1 LITDKPDPQLPEI
14 NMLET
19 ASLDVWQMWAILG
32 GLAGAIGLFVWDRIP
47 IEIVSAAIVAILM
60 LFFHLFPLE
69 TGNPGA
75 ADLLAG
81 FANPALITILCLLI
95 VGQGIFQTG
104 AMEGPT
110 QFLLSS
116 YDQHPKMTLLAMFL
130 FVFVVSAFIN
140 NTPVVVMFVPILVA
154 IAHRMESSP
163 SKLLI
168 PLSYMCI
175 LAGMTT
181 LIGSS
186 TNLLVAEQLRT
197 ISGVSLDFF
206 TPTVP
211 GLFLASFGVLYI
223 AFVLPRL
230 LPDRASMES
239 EISGGEKGRQYIAQ
253 LEVTSDHP
261 LVGKKPVAGMF
272 ADLPDMTVRMIQRGE
287 HALLPPFDQIE
298 LKAGDLVIV
307 AATRQN
313 LTNLLSKRADFMRGM
328 LSASGPG
335 EDPVPGESLM
345 MTEAV
350 VAPGSRL
357 IGRTIQQ
364 IGFRHATGCIV
375 LGIQR
380 RSRMIRSRMGEIRL
394 EAGDTLLLFGS
405 SASMRQLRAD
415 RDLLLMEWATTA
427 LADPRRANFARA
439 IFAGVVICAA
449 TSLMPIVLASFLG
462 AVGMIAAGCLN
473 TRQAA
478 RAFDMR
484 VYLLIGSAIALGTAL
499 QVTGGADLLASSVV
513 AVFAPYGPVAL
524 MSAMFIL
531 IAILTNVLSNS
542 ATAILF
548 TPIAVGAANQMGADP
563 TLFALTV
570 LFAANT
576 CFATPIGYQTNLL
589 VMGPGHYRFTDYIRA
604 GAPLVFLFWI
614 VFTLYVFGLYAFG
627 LA

>member
-1 LITDKPDPQLPEI
+1 MI
-14 NMLET
+14 ET
-19 ASLDVWQMWAILG
+19 ASFDVWQMWAILG
-32 GLAGAIGLFVWDRIP
+32 GLLVAIVFFVWDRFP
-47 IEIVSAAIVAILM
+47 IEIVSASIVAALM
-60 LFFHLFPLE
+60 LFFHLFPLQGGE
-69 TGNPGA
+69 PTIA
-75 ADLLAG
+75 ALLAG
-81 FANPALITILCLLI
+81 FANPALFTILCLLI

-116 YDQHPKMTLLAMFL
+116 YDQRPRGTLIAMFA
-130 FVFVVSAFIN
+130 FVFIVSAFIN
-140 NTPVVVMFVPILVA
+140 NTPVVVMFVPILAA
-154 IAHRMESSP
+154 IAKRMEKSP
-163 SKLLI
+163 SKLMI
-168 PLSYMCI
+168 PLSYICI

-211 GLFLASFGVLYI
+211 GLFLSVFGLVYI
-223 AFVLPRL
+223 VFVLPHL
-230 LPDRASMES
+230 LPNHASMES
-239 EISGGEKGRQYIAQ
+239 EIAGGGEGRQYIAQ
-253 LEVTSDHP
+253 IEVTADHP
-261 LVGKKPVAGMF
+261 LAGKRPVAGMF

-298 LKAGDLVIV
+298 LKPGDLVIV
-307 AATRQN
+307 AATRQT
-313 LTNLLSKRADFMRGM
+313 LSNLLSKRADFMRGM
-328 LSASGPG
+328 LEASGPG
-335 EDPVPGESLM
+335 ENPTPGDSLM
-345 MTEAV
+345 ITEAV

-375 LGIQR
+375 MGIQR

-405 SASMRQLRAD
+405 SGAMRQLRSD

-427 LADPRRANFARA
+427 LADPRRANVARA
-439 IFAGVVICAA
+439 IFGGVILASA
-449 TSLMPIVLASFLG
+449 TSLMPIALASFLG
-462 AVGMIAAGCLN
+462 AVMMIAAGCLN

-478 RAFDMR
+478 RAVDIR

-499 QVTGGADLLASSVV
+499 QITGGADLLASGVV
-513 AVFAPYGPVAL
+513 SVFAPFGPIVL

-531 IAILTNVLSNS
+531 IALLTNLLSNS

-548 TPIAVGAANQMGADP
+548 TPIAIGAANQIGADP
-563 TLFALTV
+563 SLFALTV

-589 VMGPGHYRFTDYIRA
+589 VMGPGHYRFADYLRA
-604 GAPLVFLFWI
+604 GAPMVVLFW
-614 VFTLYVFGLYAFG
+614 VAFTLYISLLYAFG
-627 LA
+627 VV

>member
-1 LITDKPDPQLPEI
+1 
-14 NMLET
+14 MLET

-32 GLAGAIGLFVWDRIP
+32 GLVGAIGLFVWDRIP
-47 IEIVSAAIVAILM
+47 IEIVSAAIVAVLM

-116 YDQHPKMTLLAMFL
+116 YDQHPKATLLAMFL

-197 ISGVSLDFF
+197 ISGVSLEFF

-335 EDPVPGESLM
+335 DDPVPGESLM

-499 QVTGGADLLASSVV
+499 QVTGGADLLAASVV

-531 IAILTNVLSNS
+531 IALLTNVLSNS

-604 GAPLVFLFWI
+604 GAPLVLLFWI

>member
-1 LITDKPDPQLPEI
+1 
-14 NMLET
+14 
-19 ASLDVWQMWAILG
+19 MWAILG
-32 GLAGAIGLFVWDRIP
+32 GLVVAIVFFVWDRFP
-47 IEIVSAAIVAILM
+47 IEIVSASIVAALM
-60 LFFHLFPLE
+60 LFFHFFPLE
-69 TGNPGA
+69 DGRPSIA
-75 ADLLAG
+75 ALLEG
-81 FANPALITILCLLI
+81 FANPALFTILCLLI

-116 YDQHPKMTLLAMFL
+116 YDQRPRGTLIAMFA
-130 FVFVVSAFIN
+130 FVFIVSAFIN

-154 IAHRMESSP
+154 IARRMEKSP
-163 SKLLI
+163 SKLMI
-168 PLSYMCI
+168 PLSYVCI

-211 GLFLASFGVLYI
+211 GLFLAAFGLLYI
-223 AFVLPRL
+223 VFVLPRL
-230 LPDRASMES
+230 LPDRDTME
-239 EISGGEKGRQYIAQ
+239 GELAGTGEGRQYIAQ
-253 LEVTSDHP
+253 IEVTADHP
-261 LVGKKPVAGMF
+261 LAGKRPVAGMF

-307 AATRQN
+307 AATRQT
-313 LTNLLSKRADFMRGM
+313 LSNLLSKRADFMRGM
-328 LSASGPG
+328 LEASGPG
-335 EDPVPGESLM
+335 DNPTPGDSLM
-345 MTEAV
+345 ITEAV

-405 SASMRQLRAD
+405 TSSMRQLRSD

-427 LADPRRANFARA
+427 LADPRRANVARA
-439 IFAGVVICAA
+439 IFAGVVIAAA
-449 TSLMPIVLASFLG
+449 TSLMPIALASFLG
-462 AVGMIAAGCLN
+462 AVAMIAGGCLN

-478 RAFDMR
+478 RAVDIR
-484 VYLLIGSAIALGTAL
+484 IYLLIGSAIALGTAL
-499 QVTGGADLLASSVV
+499 QITGGADLLATGVV
-513 AVFAPYGPVAL
+513 TLFSPFGPVVL

-531 IAILTNVLSNS
+531 IALLTNVLSNS

-548 TPIAVGAANQMGADP
+548 TPIAVGAANQIGADP
-563 TLFALTV
+563 SLFALTV

-589 VMGPGHYRFTDYIRA
+589 VMGPGHYRFMDYIRA
-604 GAPLVFLFWI
+604 GAPMVVLFW
-614 VFTLYVFGLYAFG
+614 VAFTLYISLLYAFD
-627 LA
+627 LV

>member
-1 LITDKPDPQLPEI
+1 
-14 NMLET
+14 
-19 ASLDVWQMWAILG
+19 MWAVLG
-32 GLAGAIGLFVWDRIP
+32 GLVVAIAFFVWDRFP
-47 IEIVSAAIVAILM
+47 IEIVSASIVAVLM
-60 LFFHLFPLE
+60 AFFHFFPLE
-69 TGNPGA
+69 SGHPST

-110 QFLLSS
+110 RYLLSS
-116 YDQHPKMTLLAMFL
+116 YDQHPRTTMIAMFG

-140 NTPVVVMFVPILVA
+140 NTPVVVMFVPILAA
-154 IAHRMESSP
+154 IAQRMEKSP
-163 SKLLI
+163 SKLMI
-168 PLSYMCI
+168 PLSYVCI

-186 TNLLVAEQLRT
+186 TNLLVAEQLRS
-197 ISGVSLDFF
+197 IAGVSLDFF
-206 TPTVP
+206 TPTGP
-211 GLFLASFGVLYI
+211 GLFMAVFGLAYI
-223 AFVLPRL
+223 VFVLPRL
-230 LPDRASMES
+230 LPERASMES
-239 EISGGEKGRQYIAQ
+239 EIAGSGKGRQYIAQ
-253 LEVTSDHP
+253 IEVTADHP
-261 LVGKKPVAGMF
+261 LAGKKPVAGMF

-298 LKAGDLVIV
+298 LRPGDLVIV
-307 AATRQN
+307 AATRQT
-313 LTNLLSKRADFMRGM
+313 LTDFLSKRADFMRGM
-328 LSASGPG
+328 LDSSGPG
-335 EDPVPGESLM
+335 ENPAPGDSLM

-375 LGIQR
+375 MGIQR

-405 SASMRQLRAD
+405 SASMRQLRSD

-427 LADPRRANFARA
+427 LVDPRRVNAARA
-439 IFAGVVICAA
+439 IFAGVVLAAA
-449 TSLMPIVLASFLG
+449 TSIMPIALASFLG
-462 AVGMIAAGCLN
+462 AVAMVAAGCLN
-473 TRQAA
+473 TRQAT
-478 RAFDMR
+478 RAVDLR
-484 VYLLIGSAIALGTAL
+484 IYLLIGSAIALGTAL
-499 QVTGGADLLASSVV
+499 QTTGGADLLATGVVV
-513 AVFAPYGPVAL
+513 AFAPFGPVVL
-524 MSAMFIL
+524 MSALFIL

-548 TPIAVGAANQMGADP
+548 TPIAVGAANQIGADP
-563 TLFALTV
+563 ALFALTV

-589 VMGPGHYRFTDYIRA
+589 VMGPGHYRFADYLRA
-604 GAPLVFLFWI
+604 GTPLVILFWA
-614 VFTLYVFGLYAFG
+614 VFTLYISLLYAFD
-627 LA
+627 LV

>member
-1 LITDKPDPQLPEI
+1 
-14 NMLET
+14 MLET

-47 IEIVSAAIVAILM
+47 IEIVSAAIVAVLM

-116 YDQHPKMTLLAMFL
+116 YDQHPKATLLAMFL

-168 PLSYMCI
+168 PLSYVCI

-197 ISGVSLDFF
+197 ISGVNLDFF

-253 LEVTSDHP
+253 LDVSSDHP

-328 LSASGPG
+328 LAASGPG
-335 EDPVPGESLM
+335 DDPVPGESLM

-439 IFAGVVICAA
+439 IFAGVVISAA

-499 QVTGGADLLASSVV
+499 QVTGGADLLAASVV

-531 IAILTNVLSNS
+531 IALLTNVLSNS

>member
-1 LITDKPDPQLPEI
+1 MI
-14 NMLET
+14 ET
-19 ASLDVWQMWAILG
+19 ASLDVWQMWAVLG
-32 GLAGAIGLFVWDRIP
+32 GLVIAIAIFVWDRLP
-47 IEIVSAAIVAILM
+47 IEIVSASIVAVLM

-69 TGNPGA
+69 GGDPNA
-75 ADLLAG
+75 ASLLAG

-116 YDQHPKMTLLAMFL
+116 YDQHPRATLVAMFA

-154 IAHRMESSP
+154 IARRMEKSP

-168 PLSYMCI
+168 PLSYVCI

-197 ISGVSLDFF
+197 ISGVGLDFF

-211 GLFLASFGVLYI
+211 GLFLGAFGMVYI
-223 AFVLPRL
+223 VFVLPHL
-230 LPDRASMES
+230 LPERASMET
-239 EISGGEKGRQYIAQ
+239 EIAGGEKGRQYIAQ
-253 LEVTSDHP
+253 LEVTADHP
-261 LVGKKPVAGMF
+261 LVGKRPVAGMF

-298 LKAGDLVIV
+298 LRAGDLVIV
-307 AATRQN
+307 AATRQT
-313 LTNLLSKRADFMRGM
+313 LSNLLSKRADFMRGM
-328 LSASGPG
+328 LEASGPG
-335 EDPVPGESLM
+335 DNPTPGDSLM

-405 SASMRQLRAD
+405 STAMRQLRSD

-427 LADPRRANFARA
+427 LADPRRANMARI
-439 IFAGVVICAA
+439 IFAGVVLTAA
-449 TSLMPIVLASFLG
+449 TSLLPIVVASFLG
-462 AVGMIAAGCLN
+462 AVAMIAGGCLN

-499 QVTGGADLLASSVV
+499 QQTGGADLLATAVVSV
-513 AVFAPYGPVAL
+513 FSPFGPVVL

-531 IAILTNVLSNS
+531 IALLTNVLSNS

-548 TPIAVGAANQMGADP
+548 TPIAVGAANQIGADP
-563 TLFALTV
+563 SLFALTV

-589 VMGPGHYRFTDYIRA
+589 VMGPGHYRFADYIRA
-604 GAPLVFLFWI
+604 GAPMVVLFWFA
-614 VFTLYVFGLYAFG
+614 FTLYISLLYAFG
-627 LA
+627 GV

>member
-1 LITDKPDPQLPEI
+1 MIES
-14 NMLET
+14 

-32 GLAGAIGLFVWDRIP
+32 GLVVAIVFFVWDRFP
-47 IEIVSAAIVAILM
+47 IEIVSASIVAALM
-60 LFFHLFPLE
+60 LFFHFFPLE
-69 TGNPGA
+69 DGRPSIA
-75 ADLLAG
+75 ALLEG
-81 FANPALITILCLLI
+81 FANPALFTILCLLI

-116 YDQHPKMTLLAMFL
+116 YDQRPRGTLIAMFA

-154 IAHRMESSP
+154 IARRMEKSP
-163 SKLLI
+163 SKLMI
-168 PLSYMCI
+168 PLSYVCI

-206 TPTVP
+206 TPTIP
-211 GLFLASFGVLYI
+211 GLFLASFGLVYI
-223 AFVLPRL
+223 VFVLPRL
-230 LPDRASMES
+230 LPDRDTMES
-239 EISGGEKGRQYIAQ
+239 EIAGTGEGRQYIAQ
-253 LEVTSDHP
+253 LEVTADHP
-261 LVGKKPVAGMF
+261 LAGKRPVAGMF

-307 AATRQN
+307 AATRQT
-313 LTNLLSKRADFMRGM
+313 LSNLLSKRADFMRGM
-328 LSASGPG
+328 LEASGPG
-335 EDPVPGESLM
+335 ENPTPGDSLM
-345 MTEAV
+345 ITEAV

-405 SASMRQLRAD
+405 TSSMRQLRSD

-427 LADPRRANFARA
+427 LADPRRANVARA
-439 IFAGVVICAA
+439 IFAGVVIAAA
-449 TSLMPIVLASFLG
+449 TSLMPIALASFLG
-462 AVGMIAAGCLN
+462 AVAMIAGGCLN

-478 RAFDMR
+478 RAVDIR
-484 VYLLIGSAIALGTAL
+484 IYLLIGSAIALGTAL
-499 QVTGGADLLASSVV
+499 QITGGADLLATGVV
-513 AVFAPYGPVAL
+513 TVFSPFGPVVL

-531 IAILTNVLSNS
+531 IALLTNVLSNS

-548 TPIAVGAANQMGADP
+548 TPIAVGAANQIGADP
-563 TLFALTV
+563 SLFALTV

-589 VMGPGHYRFTDYIRA
+589 VMGPGHYRFMDYIRA
-604 GAPLVFLFWI
+604 GAPMVVLFWI
-614 VFTLYVFGLYAFG
+614 AFTLYISLLYAFD
-627 LA
+627 LV

>member
-1 LITDKPDPQLPEI
+1 MIES
-14 NMLET
+14 

-32 GLAGAIGLFVWDRIP
+32 GLVVAIVFFVWDRFP
-47 IEIVSAAIVAILM
+47 IEIVSASIVAALM
-60 LFFHLFPLE
+60 LFFHFFPLE
-69 TGNPGA
+69 DGRPSIA
-75 ADLLAG
+75 ALLEG
-81 FANPALITILCLLI
+81 FANPALFTILCLLI

-116 YDQHPKMTLLAMFL
+116 YDQRPRGTLIAMFA

-154 IAHRMESSP
+154 IARRMEKSP
-163 SKLLI
+163 SKLMI
-168 PLSYMCI
+168 PLSYVCI

-206 TPTVP
+206 TPTIP
-211 GLFLASFGVLYI
+211 GLFLASFGLVYI
-223 AFVLPRL
+223 VFVLPRL
-230 LPDRASMES
+230 LPDRDTMEG
-239 EISGGEKGRQYIAQ
+239 ELAGSGEGRQYIAQ
-253 LEVTSDHP
+253 IEVTADHP
-261 LVGKKPVAGMF
+261 LAGKRPVAGMF

-307 AATRQN
+307 AATRQT
-313 LTNLLSKRADFMRGM
+313 LSNLLSKRADFMRGM
-328 LSASGPG
+328 LEASGPG
-335 EDPVPGESLM
+335 ENPTPGDSLM
-345 MTEAV
+345 ITEAV

-405 SASMRQLRAD
+405 TSSMRQLRSD

-427 LADPRRANFARA
+427 LADPRRANVARA
-439 IFAGVVICAA
+439 IFAGVVIAAA
-449 TSLMPIVLASFLG
+449 TSLMPIALASFLG
-462 AVGMIAAGCLN
+462 AVAMIAGGCLN

-478 RAFDMR
+478 RAVDIR
-484 VYLLIGSAIALGTAL
+484 IYLLIGSAIALGTAL
-499 QVTGGADLLASSVV
+499 QITGGADLLATGVV
-513 AVFAPYGPVAL
+513 TVFSPFGPVVL

-531 IAILTNVLSNS
+531 IALLTNVLSNS

-548 TPIAVGAANQMGADP
+548 TPIAVGAANQIGADP
-563 TLFALTV
+563 SLFALTV

-589 VMGPGHYRFTDYIRA
+589 VMGPGHYRFMDYIRA
-604 GAPLVFLFWI
+604 GAPMVVLFWI
-614 VFTLYVFGLYAFG
+614 AFTLYISLLYAFD
-627 LA
+627 LV

>member
-1 LITDKPDPQLPEI
+1 MI
-14 NMLET
+14 ET
-19 ASLDVWQMWAILG
+19 ASFDVWQMWAILG
-32 GLAGAIGLFVWDRIP
+32 GLLVAIVFFVWDRFP
-47 IEIVSAAIVAILM
+47 IEIVSASIVAALM
-60 LFFHLFPLE
+60 LFFHLFPLQGGE
-69 TGNPGA
+69 PTIA
-75 ADLLAG
+75 ALLAG
-81 FANPALITILCLLI
+81 FANPALFTILCLLI

-116 YDQHPKMTLLAMFL
+116 YDQRPRGTLVAMFA

-140 NTPVVVMFVPILVA
+140 NTPVVVMFVPILAA
-154 IAHRMESSP
+154 IAQRMEKSP
-163 SKLLI
+163 SKLMI
-168 PLSYMCI
+168 PLSYVCI

-211 GLFLASFGVLYI
+211 GLFLSAFGLVYI
-223 AFVLPRL
+223 VFVLPRF
-230 LPDRASMES
+230 LPNHASMES
-239 EISGGEKGRQYIAQ
+239 EIAGGGEGRQYIAQ
-253 LEVTSDHP
+253 IDVTADHP
-261 LVGKKPVAGMF
+261 LAGKRPVAGMF

-298 LKAGDLVIV
+298 LKPGDLVIV
-307 AATRQN
+307 AATRQT
-313 LTNLLSKRADFMRGM
+313 LSNLLSKRADFMRGM
-328 LSASGPG
+328 LEASGPG
-335 EDPVPGESLM
+335 ENPTPGDSLM
-345 MTEAV
+345 ITEAV

-375 LGIQR
+375 MGIQR

-405 SASMRQLRAD
+405 SSAMRQLRSD

-427 LADPRRANFARA
+427 LADPRRANAARA
-439 IFAGVVICAA
+439 IFGGVVLASA
-449 TSLMPIVLASFLG
+449 TSLMPIALASFLG
-462 AVGMIAAGCLN
+462 AVAMIAAGCLN

-478 RAFDMR
+478 RAVDMR

-499 QVTGGADLLASSVV
+499 QITGGADLLATGVV
-513 AVFAPYGPVAL
+513 SVFAPFGPVVL

-531 IAILTNVLSNS
+531 IALLTNLLSNS

-548 TPIAVGAANQMGADP
+548 TPIAIGAANQIGADP
-563 TLFALTV
+563 SLFALTV

-589 VMGPGHYRFTDYIRA
+589 VMGPGHYRFADYIRA
-604 GAPLVFLFWI
+604 GAPMVVLFWFA
-614 VFTLYVFGLYAFG
+614 FTLYISLLYAFG
-627 LA
+627 VV

>member
-1 LITDKPDPQLPEI
+1 MIES
-14 NMLET
+14 

-32 GLAGAIGLFVWDRIP
+32 GLVVAIVFFVWDRFP
-47 IEIVSAAIVAILM
+47 IEIVSASIVAALM
-60 LFFHLFPLE
+60 LFFHFFPLE
-69 TGNPGA
+69 DGRPSIA
-75 ADLLAG
+75 ALLEG
-81 FANPALITILCLLI
+81 FANPALFTILCLLI

-116 YDQHPKMTLLAMFL
+116 YDQRPRGTLIAMFA

-154 IAHRMESSP
+154 IARRMEKSP
-163 SKLLI
+163 SKLMI
-168 PLSYMCI
+168 PLSYVCI

-206 TPTVP
+206 TPTIP
-211 GLFLASFGVLYI
+211 GLFLAAFGLVYI
-223 AFVLPRL
+223 VFVLPRL
-230 LPDRASMES
+230 LPDRDTMEG
-239 EISGGEKGRQYIAQ
+239 ELAGSGEGRQYIAQ
-253 LEVTSDHP
+253 IEVTSDHP
-261 LVGKKPVAGMF
+261 LAGKRPVAGMF

-307 AATRQN
+307 AATRQT
-313 LTNLLSKRADFMRGM
+313 LSNLLSKRADFMRGM
-328 LSASGPG
+328 LEASGPG
-335 EDPVPGESLM
+335 ENPTPGDSLM
-345 MTEAV
+345 ITEAV

-405 SASMRQLRAD
+405 TSSMRQLRSD

-427 LADPRRANFARA
+427 LADPRRANVARA
-439 IFAGVVICAA
+439 IFAGVVIAAA
-449 TSLMPIVLASFLG
+449 TSLMPIALASFLG
-462 AVGMIAAGCLN
+462 AVAMIAGGCLN

-478 RAFDMR
+478 RAVDIR
-484 VYLLIGSAIALGTAL
+484 IYLLIGSAIALGTAL
-499 QVTGGADLLASSVV
+499 QITGGADLLATGVIT
-513 AVFAPYGPVAL
+513 VFSPFGPVVL

-531 IAILTNVLSNS
+531 IALLTNVLSNS

-548 TPIAVGAANQMGADP
+548 TPIAVGAANQIGADP
-563 TLFALTV
+563 SLFALTV

-589 VMGPGHYRFTDYIRA
+589 VMGPGHYRFMDYIRA
-604 GAPLVFLFWI
+604 GAPMVVLFWI
-614 VFTLYVFGLYAFG
+614 AFTLYISLLYAFD
-627 LA
+627 LV

>member
-1 LITDKPDPQLPEI
+1 MIES
-14 NMLET
+14 

-32 GLAGAIGLFVWDRIP
+32 GLVVAIVFFVWDRFP
-47 IEIVSAAIVAILM
+47 IEIVSASIVAALM
-60 LFFHLFPLE
+60 LFFHFFPLE
-69 TGNPGA
+69 DGRPSIA
-75 ADLLAG
+75 ALLEG
-81 FANPALITILCLLI
+81 FANPALFTILCLLI

-116 YDQHPKMTLLAMFL
+116 YDQRPRGTLIAMFA

-154 IAHRMESSP
+154 IARRMEKSP
-163 SKLLI
+163 SKLMI
-168 PLSYMCI
+168 PLSYVCI

-206 TPTVP
+206 TPTIP
-211 GLFLASFGVLYI
+211 GLFLAAFGLVYI
-223 AFVLPRL
+223 VFVLPRL
-230 LPDRASMES
+230 LPDRDTMEG
-239 EISGGEKGRQYIAQ
+239 ELAGSGEGRQYIAQ
-253 LEVTSDHP
+253 IEVTSDHP
-261 LVGKKPVAGMF
+261 LAGKRPVAGMF

-307 AATRQN
+307 AATRQT
-313 LTNLLSKRADFMRGM
+313 LSNLLSKRADFMRGM
-328 LSASGPG
+328 LEASGPG
-335 EDPVPGESLM
+335 ENPTPGDSLM
-345 MTEAV
+345 ITEAV

-405 SASMRQLRAD
+405 TSSMRQLRSD

-427 LADPRRANFARA
+427 LADPRRANVARA
-439 IFAGVVICAA
+439 IFAGVVIAAA
-449 TSLMPIVLASFLG
+449 TSLMPIALASFLG
-462 AVGMIAAGCLN
+462 AVAMIAGGCLN

-478 RAFDMR
+478 RAVDIR
-484 VYLLIGSAIALGTAL
+484 IYLLIGSAIALGTAL
-499 QVTGGADLLASSVV
+499 QITGGADLLATGVV
-513 AVFAPYGPVAL
+513 TVFSP
-524 MSAMFIL
+524 
-531 IAILTNVLSNS
+531 
-542 ATAILF
+542 
-548 TPIAVGAANQMGADP
+548 
-563 TLFALTV
+563 
-570 LFAANT
+570 
-576 CFATPIGYQTNLL
+576 
-589 VMGPGHYRFTDYIRA
+589 
-604 GAPLVFLFWI
+604 
-614 VFTLYVFGLYAFG
+614 FG
-627 LA
+627 

>member
-1 LITDKPDPQLPEI
+1 MIES
-14 NMLET
+14 

-32 GLAGAIGLFVWDRIP
+32 GLVVAIVFFVWDRFP
-47 IEIVSAAIVAILM
+47 IEIVSASIVAALM
-60 LFFHLFPLE
+60 LFFHFFPLE
-69 TGNPGA
+69 DGRPSIA
-75 ADLLAG
+75 ALLEG
-81 FANPALITILCLLI
+81 FANPALFTILCLLI

-116 YDQHPKMTLLAMFL
+116 YDQRPRGTLIAMFA

-154 IAHRMESSP
+154 IARRMEKSP
-163 SKLLI
+163 SKLMI
-168 PLSYMCI
+168 PLSYVCI

-211 GLFLASFGVLYI
+211 GLFLAAFGLVYI
-223 AFVLPRL
+223 VFVLPRL
-230 LPDRASMES
+230 LPDRDTMEG
-239 EISGGEKGRQYIAQ
+239 ELAGSGEGRQYIAQ
-253 LEVTSDHP
+253 IEVTADHP
-261 LVGKKPVAGMF
+261 LAGKRPVAGMF

-307 AATRQN
+307 AATRQT
-313 LTNLLSKRADFMRGM
+313 LSNLLSKRADFMRGM
-328 LSASGPG
+328 LEASGPG
-335 EDPVPGESLM
+335 ENPTPGDSLM
-345 MTEAV
+345 ITEAV

-405 SASMRQLRAD
+405 TSSMRQLRSD

-427 LADPRRANFARA
+427 LADPRRANVARA
-439 IFAGVVICAA
+439 IFAGVVIAAA
-449 TSLMPIVLASFLG
+449 TSLMPIALASFLG
-462 AVGMIAAGCLN
+462 AVAMIAGGCLN

-478 RAFDMR
+478 RAVDIR
-484 VYLLIGSAIALGTAL
+484 IYLLIGSAIALGTAL
-499 QVTGGADLLASSVV
+499 QITGGADLLATGVV
-513 AVFAPYGPVAL
+513 TVFSPFGPVVL

-531 IAILTNVLSNS
+531 IALLTNVLSNS

-548 TPIAVGAANQMGADP
+548 TPIAVGAANQIGADP
-563 TLFALTV
+563 SLFALTV

-589 VMGPGHYRFTDYIRA
+589 VMGPGHYRFMDYVKA
-604 GAPLVFLFWI
+604 GAPMVVLFWAA
-614 VFTLYVFGLYAFG
+614 FTLYISLLYAFD
-627 LA
+627 LV

>member
-1 LITDKPDPQLPEI
+1 MSELAAEFAALG
-14 NMLET
+14 
-19 ASLDVWQMWAILG
+19 AWQMWAILG
-32 GLAGAIGLFVWDRIP
+32 GLLIAVALFIWDRFP
-47 IEIVSAAIVAILM
+47 IEMVSAGIVALLL
-60 LFFHLFPLE
+60 LFFNLFPVE
-69 TGNPGA
+69 
-75 ADLLAG
+75 LAGQEDVNWSARMLSG
-81 FANPALITILCLLI
+81 FANPALFTILCLLI

-116 YDQHPKMTLLAMFL
+116 YDQRPTLTLIMMFA
-130 FVFVVSAFIN
+130 FAFVVSAFIN

-154 IAHRMESSP
+154 IAHRMEQSP

-168 PLSYMCI
+168 PLSYVCI

-186 TNLLVAEQLRT
+186 TNLLVAEQLRA
-197 ISGVSLDFF
+197 ISEIDLNFF
-206 TPTVP
+206 TPTGP
-211 GLFLASFGVLYI
+211 GLYLAGVGLIYI
-223 AFVLPRL
+223 VLVLPRL
-230 LPDRASMES
+230 LPDRDTMES
-239 EISGGEKGRQYIAQ
+239 EIAGGAKGRQYIAQ

-261 LVGKKPVAGMF
+261 LVGKKPVMGMF
-272 ADLPDMTVRMIQRGE
+272 SDLPDMTVRMIQRGE

-298 LKAGDLVIV
+298 LKTGDLVIV
-307 AATRQN
+307 AATRQT
-313 LTNLLSKRADFMRGM
+313 LSSLLSKRADFMRGM
-328 LSASGPG
+328 LATTGPG
-335 EDPVPGESLM
+335 DNPNPGETLM

-405 SASMRQLRAD
+405 ADSMRQLRAD
-415 RDLLLMEWATTA
+415 RDLLLMEWATQA
-427 LADPRRANFARA
+427 LADPRRTTAARI
-439 IFAGVVICAA
+439 IFGAVVLSAA
-449 TSLMPIVLASFLG
+449 TSLLPIVVASFLG
-462 AVGMIAAGCLN
+462 AVAMIAAGCLN

-478 RAFDMR
+478 RAIDMK
-484 VYLLIGSAIALGTAL
+484 VFLLIGAAIALGTAL
-499 QVTGGADLLASSVV
+499 QDTGGADLLASAVV
-513 AVFAPYGPVAL
+513 RVFAPFGEVAL
-524 MSAMFIL
+524 MSALFIVV
-531 IAILTNVLSNS
+531 AVLTNFLSNR

-548 TPIAVGAANQMGADP
+548 TPIAVGAANQIGSDN
-563 TLFALTV
+563 TILFALTV

-589 VMGPGHYRFTDYIRA
+589 VMGPGHYKFSDYIRA
-604 GAPLVFLFWI
+604 GAPMVILFWLA
-614 VFTLYVFGLYAFG
+614 FTIYISVLYAFG
-627 LA
+627 WT

>member
-1 LITDKPDPQLPEI
+1 MI
-14 NMLET
+14 ET

-32 GLAGAIGLFVWDRIP
+32 GLAVAIAFFVWDRFP
-47 IEIVSAAIVAILM
+47 IEIVSASIVAALM

-69 TGNPGA
+69 DGRPTIA
-75 ADLLAG
+75 ALLAG
-81 FANPALITILCLLI
+81 FANPALFTILCLLI

-116 YDQHPKMTLLAMFL
+116 YDQRPRGTLIAMFA

-154 IAHRMESSP
+154 IARRMEKSP
-163 SKLLI
+163 SKLMI
-168 PLSYMCI
+168 PLSYVCI

-186 TNLLVAEQLRT
+186 TNLLVAEQLRS
-197 ISGVSLDFF
+197 ISGVDLDFF

-211 GLFLASFGVLYI
+211 GLFLAAFGLVYI
-223 AFVLPRL
+223 VFVLPHL
-230 LPDRASMES
+230 LPDRDTMES
-239 EISGGEKGRQYIAQ
+239 EIAGGGEGRQYIAQ
-253 LEVTSDHP
+253 IEVTADHP
-261 LVGKKPVAGMF
+261 LAGKRPVAGMF

-298 LKAGDLVIV
+298 LKPGDLVIV
-307 AATRQN
+307 AATRQT
-313 LTNLLSKRADFMRGM
+313 LSNLLSKRADFMRGM
-328 LSASGPG
+328 LEASGPG
-335 EDPVPGESLM
+335 ENPTPGDSLM
-345 MTEAV
+345 ITEAV

-405 SASMRQLRAD
+405 SGAMRQLRSD

-427 LADPRRANFARA
+427 LADPRRANVARA
-439 IFAGVVICAA
+439 IFAGVVIAAA
-449 TSLMPIVLASFLG
+449 TSLMPIALASFLG
-462 AVGMIAAGCLN
+462 AVAMIAGGCLN

-478 RAFDMR
+478 RAVDMR

-499 QVTGGADLLASSVV
+499 QITGGADLLASGVV
-513 AVFAPYGPVAL
+513 TVFAPFGPVVL

-531 IAILTNVLSNS
+531 IALLTNLLSNS

-548 TPIAVGAANQMGADP
+548 TPIAIGAANQIGADP
-563 TLFALTV
+563 SLFALTV

-589 VMGPGHYRFTDYIRA
+589 VMGPGHYRFSDYLRA
-604 GAPLVFLFWI
+604 GAPMVVLFWAA
-614 VFTLYVFGLYAFG
+614 FTLYIAMLYAFG
-627 LA
+627 VV

>member
-1 LITDKPDPQLPEI
+1 
-14 NMLET
+14 MLET

-32 GLAGAIGLFVWDRIP
+32 GLVGAIGLFVWDRIP
-47 IEIVSAAIVAILM
+47 IEIVSAAIVAVLM

-116 YDQHPKMTLLAMFL
+116 YDQHPKATLLAMFL

-197 ISGVSLDFF
+197 ISGVSLEFF

-335 EDPVPGESLM
+335 DDPVPGESLM

-499 QVTGGADLLASSVV
+499 QVTGGADLLAASVV

-531 IAILTNVLSNS
+531 IALLTNVLSNS

-548 TPIAVGAANQMGADP
+548 TPIAVGAASQMGADP

-604 GAPLVFLFWI
+604 GAPLVLLFWI

>member
-1 LITDKPDPQLPEI
+1 MIES
-14 NMLET
+14 

-32 GLAGAIGLFVWDRIP
+32 GLVVAIVFFVWDRFP
-47 IEIVSAAIVAILM
+47 IEIVSASIVAALM
-60 LFFHLFPLE
+60 LFFHFFPLE
-69 TGNPGA
+69 DGRPSIA
-75 ADLLAG
+75 ALLEG
-81 FANPALITILCLLI
+81 FANPALFTILCLLI

-116 YDQHPKMTLLAMFL
+116 YDQRPRGTLIAMFA

-154 IAHRMESSP
+154 IARRMEKSP
-163 SKLLI
+163 SKLMI
-168 PLSYMCI
+168 PLSYVCI

-206 TPTVP
+206 TPTIP
-211 GLFLASFGVLYI
+211 GLFLAAFGLVYI
-223 AFVLPRL
+223 VFVLPRL
-230 LPDRASMES
+230 LPDRDTMEG
-239 EISGGEKGRQYIAQ
+239 ELAGSGEGRQYIAQ
-253 LEVTSDHP
+253 IEVTSDHP
-261 LVGKKPVAGMF
+261 LAGKRPVAGMF

-307 AATRQN
+307 AATRQT
-313 LTNLLSKRADFMRGM
+313 LSNLLSKRADFMRGM
-328 LSASGPG
+328 LEASGPG
-335 EDPVPGESLM
+335 ENPTPGDSLM
-345 MTEAV
+345 ITEAV

-405 SASMRQLRAD
+405 TSSMRQLRSD

-427 LADPRRANFARA
+427 LADPRRANVARA
-439 IFAGVVICAA
+439 IFAGVVIAAA
-449 TSLMPIVLASFLG
+449 TSLMPIALASFLG
-462 AVGMIAAGCLN
+462 AVAMIAGGCLN

-478 RAFDMR
+478 RAVDIR
-484 VYLLIGSAIALGTAL
+484 IYLLIGSAIALGTAL
-499 QVTGGADLLASSVV
+499 QITGGADLLATGVV
-513 AVFAPYGPVAL
+513 TVFSPFGPVVL

-531 IAILTNVLSNS
+531 IALLTNVLSNS

-548 TPIAVGAANQMGADP
+548 TPIAVGAANQIGADP
-563 TLFALTV
+563 SLFALTV

-589 VMGPGHYRFTDYIRA
+589 VMGPGHYRFMDYIRA
-604 GAPLVFLFWI
+604 GAPMVVLFWI
-614 VFTLYVFGLYAFG
+614 AFTLYISLLYAFD
-627 LA
+627 LV

>member
-1 LITDKPDPQLPEI
+1 MIES
-14 NMLET
+14 
-19 ASLDVWQMWAILG
+19 ASFDVWQMWAILG
-32 GLAGAIGLFVWDRIP
+32 GLTVAIGFFVWDRFP
-47 IEIVSAAIVAILM
+47 IEIVSASILAVLM
-60 LFFHLFPLE
+60 TFFHFFPLE
-69 TGNPGA
+69 GGQPGIA
-75 ADLLAG
+75 ALLAG

-110 QFLLSS
+110 QYLLSS
-116 YDQHPKMTLLAMFL
+116 YDQRPRITLISLFA

-140 NTPVVVMFVPILVA
+140 NTPVVVMFVPILAA
-154 IAHRMESSP
+154 IAQRMDKNP
-163 SKLLI
+163 SKLMI
-168 PLSYMCI
+168 PLSYVCI

-186 TNLLVAEQLRT
+186 TNLLVAEQLRS

-211 GLFLASFGVLYI
+211 GLFLAAFGIVYI
-223 AFVLPRL
+223 VFVLPHL
-230 LPDRASMES
+230 LPDRDSMES
-239 EISGGEKGRQYIAQ
+239 EIAGDGKGRQYIAQ
-253 LEVTSDHP
+253 IEVTGDHP
-261 LVGKKPVAGMF
+261 LAGKRPVAGMF

-298 LKAGDLVIV
+298 LRPGDLVIV
-307 AATRQN
+307 AATRQT
-313 LTNLLSKRADFMRGM
+313 LSNLLSKRADFMRGM
-328 LSASGPG
+328 LEASGPG
-335 EDPVPGESLM
+335 ENPSPGDSLM

-375 LGIQR
+375 MGIQR

-394 EAGDTLLLFGS
+394 EAGDTLLLFG
-405 SASMRQLRAD
+405 ASTAMRQLRAD

-427 LADPRRANFARA
+427 LADPRRANVARA
-439 IFAGVVICAA
+439 IFAGVVIAAA
-449 TSLMPIVLASFLG
+449 TSLMPIALASFLG
-462 AVGMIAAGCLN
+462 AVAMIAAGCLN

-478 RAFDMR
+478 RAVDIR

-499 QVTGGADLLASSVV
+499 QVTGGADLLATGVV
-513 AVFAPYGPVAL
+513 TVFAPFGPVVL

-531 IAILTNVLSNS
+531 IALLTNVLSNS

-548 TPIAVGAANQMGADP
+548 TPIAVGAANQIGADP
-563 TLFALTV
+563 SLFALTV

-589 VMGPGHYRFTDYIRA
+589 VMGPGHYRFADYIKA
-604 GAPLVFLFWI
+604 GAPLVI
-614 VFTLYVFGLYAFG
+614 VFWAAFTAYISLLYAFD
-627 LA
+627 LV